1 MTLTVKPT
9 LNRDYYHS
17 VRRVA
22 KVKAATYAAFFTTV
36 YGDDN
41 LYVRVSIA
49 KNYGIVEQF
58 QELPDNRAE
67 VQITTTAFRNDS
79 MFTSVS
85 FSDLSFLFCGTG
97 GECDYGDGIGKFDI
111 THRLEQI
118 LVHKL
123 EHPKPIKRAALFL

>member
-1 MTLTVKPT
+1 MAPIGYPE
-9 LNRDYYHS
+9 LNHEYYHC
-17 VRRVA
+17 VHRVA
-22 KVKAATYAAFFTTV
+22 KVKAATYVSFFTTV

-85 FSDLSFLFCGTG
+85 FSDVSFLFCDTG
-97 GECDYGDGIGKFDI
+97 GVCDYADGSGKFDI

-123 EHPKPIKRAALFL
+123 EHPKPTKRAALFL